1 MNKRQTNTKVDTIM
15 TTITIQYDC
24 FQAQMLSKKE
34 INRLMFNTE
43 FKWMS
48 TLQLKTWKKCHFMGR
63 KQKISQAAVVTFSRL
78 QVVHGEFEALATPD
92 YPHRV
97 PLIIIE
103 V

>member
-1 MNKRQTNTKVDTIM
+1 M

-48 TLQLKTWKKCHFMGR
+48 TLQLKTWR

>member
-1 MNKRQTNTKVDTIM
+1 MNKRQANTKVDTIM

-24 FQAQMLSKKE
+24 FQVQMLSKTE
-34 INRLMFNTE
+34 INPLMFNTE
-43 FKWMS
+43 YKWMC
-48 TLQLKTWKKCHFMGR
+48 TLQLKTWKKCNFMGR
-63 KQKISQAAVVTFSRL
+63 KKKSQAAVVTFSRL

>member
-24 FQAQMLSKKE
+24 FQVQMLSKKE

-48 TLQLKTWKKCHFMGR
+48 TLQLKTWKKVSFYGEKTKNKSGCCGYL
-63 KQKISQAAVVTFSRL
+63 QQAAGR
-78 QVVHGEFEALATPD
+78 P
-92 YPHRV
+92 R
-97 PLIIIE
+97 
-103 V
+103 